1 MKNKTVNNLLIG
13 TAMIIGVGLTAN
25 FCLKIINEKINMNK
39 KRINKIMNDR
49 VVPDFNSRVY
59 HTIGT
64 FPLDENVEK
73 QLTK

>member
-1 MKNKTVNNLLIG
+1 MKNKTVSNLIIG
-13 TAMIIGVGLTAN
+13 TAMVIGVGLTAN
-25 FCLKIINEKINMNK
+25 FCLKIINEKIEMNK

-64 FPLDENVEK
+64 FPLDDTSEK
-73 QLTK
+73 HLTK